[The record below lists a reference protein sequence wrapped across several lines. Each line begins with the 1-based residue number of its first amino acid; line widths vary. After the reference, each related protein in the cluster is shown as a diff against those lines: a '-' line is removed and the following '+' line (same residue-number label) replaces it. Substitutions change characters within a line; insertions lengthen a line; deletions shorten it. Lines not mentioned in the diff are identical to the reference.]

1 VDDTLAVAGLA
12 DSILAAYTRGVIIS
26 SAVVGVITAA
36 GYGAVGIDLW
46 LVGQSV
52 PEIPNATVFS
62 LPDFPEILSP
72 LLAVVPMQML
82 AYEMAVLKSLN
93 PDTFRRDDE
102 VFKNALSV
110 LTL

>member
-1 VDDTLAVAGLA
+1 MAE
-12 DSILAAYTRGVIIS
+12 IS
-26 SAVVGVITAA
+26 K
-36 GYGAVGIDLW
+36 
-46 LVGQSV
+46 
-52 PEIPNATVFS
+52 ATVFA

-82 AYEMAVLKSLN
+82 AYEMAVLKNLN

>member
-1 VDDTLAVAGLA
+1 PGAAFERTSAIAQVLDRIGL
-12 DSILAAYTRGVIIS
+12 
-26 SAVVGVITAA
+26 
-36 GYGAVGIDLW
+36 DLW
-46 LVGQSV
+46 LVGQGV
-52 PEIPNATVFS
+52 PEIPKATVFS
-62 LPDFPEILSP
+62 LPDYPELLTP

-82 AYEMAVLKSLN
+82 AYEMAVLKNLN